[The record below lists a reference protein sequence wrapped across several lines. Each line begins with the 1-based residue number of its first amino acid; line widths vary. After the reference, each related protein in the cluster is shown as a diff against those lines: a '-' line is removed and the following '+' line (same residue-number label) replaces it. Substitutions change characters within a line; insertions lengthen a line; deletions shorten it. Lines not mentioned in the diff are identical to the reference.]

1 MINRTQE
8 DIMKNWNM
16 SEIDTPLVSVKC
28 MTYNQEKYIGQCID
42 GFLMQKTSFP
52 FEILIHDDCST
63 DNTTDIVLAYVKKF
77 PKIIKPI
84 LEDEN
89 QYSKHDGS
97 HHKKIDAAIKGK
109 YIALCEG
116 DDYWI
121 DENKLQMQVDFLE
134 GNPDY
139 GMCYS
144 KAKKYLQ
151 STNQYLNK
159 AFGNS
164 LCEFEQ
170 LLYRGN
176 CIPTLTTC
184 YKKDLYFKYRREIVP
199 ENKHWSMG
207 DYSLWLFISMNSKIK
222 FFDTEMSVYRVLQ
235 ESASHFKNAQDQL
248 KFNKSYYEIKKFFA
262 DLNNLNM
269 PNWNEQQELF
279 NIYYYRLIDNFNK
292 NDRNGLAEIYK
303 RMERKTF
310 REVIIYILSRTKLTF
325 KLLGLRK

>member
-1 MINRTQE
+1 MINKTQE
-8 DIMKNWNM
+8 QVMEKWDVKN
-16 SEIDTPLVSVKC
+16 SDTPLLSIEC
-28 MTYNQEKYIGQCID
+28 LTYNHEKYISQALD
-42 GFLMQKTSFP
+42 GFLMQETTFP
-52 FEILIHDDCST
+52 FEIIVHDDAST
-63 DNTTDIVLAYVKKF
+63 DSTAEIVREYEKRF
-77 PKIIKPI
+77 PLIVKPI
-84 LEDEN
+84 YQTEN
-89 QYSKHDGS
+89 QWSKHDGS
-97 HHKKIDAAIKGK
+97 ISRILCSTFKGK
-109 YIALCEG
+109 YIASCEG

-121 DENKLQMQVDFLE
+121 DSEKLQKQVTFLE
-134 GNPDY
+134 QNPDY

-151 STNQYLNK
+151 TTNQYLNK
-159 AFGNS
+159 LFGNS

-207 DYSLWLFISMNSKIK
+207 DYPLWLFISMNSKIK

-235 ESASHFKNAQDQL
+235 ESASHFKNVQDQL